1 MNKKWIAFL
10 TAGVIAFSC
19 MTAQAEEPARRS
31 ITVTGTSEVTAKSAM
46 ATVNVSVETSSPNV
60 KAAVRENAN
69 AMTSVKNA
77 VIAAGADASKIE
89 TQNYNVYPQQT
100 YDSKGNA
107 KTKEYR
113 CTNTMKIVVNQ
124 LSKTGSVM
132 DAAVEAGANRI
143 DSVDFSVS
151 HPEVYKD
158 EALRKATED
167 AYHKAKIIAAA
178 LGRSVVNVISASD
191 DHVNVVPY
199 RMMNVKLAAAKAEND
214 AATPIDAGES
224 KMQGQVTVVFEI
236 D

>member
-19 MTAQAEEPARRS
+19 MTAQAEDPARRS
-31 ITVTGTSEVTAKSAM
+31 ITVTGTSEVTAKSDM

-113 CTNTMKIVVNQ
+113 CTNTMKHCPVSGQKPNAGIPIYEVMPGETPEAA
-124 LSKTGSVM
+124 TGSINAFQYGVPF
-132 DAAVEAGANRI
+132 DICNR
-143 DSVDFSVS
+143 
-151 HPEVYKD
+151 
-158 EALRKATED
+158 
-167 AYHKAKIIAAA
+167 
-178 LGRSVVNVISASD
+178 
-191 DHVNVVPY
+191 
-199 RMMNVKLAAAKAEND
+199 
-214 AATPIDAGES
+214 
-224 KMQGQVTVVFEI
+224 
-236 D
+236 